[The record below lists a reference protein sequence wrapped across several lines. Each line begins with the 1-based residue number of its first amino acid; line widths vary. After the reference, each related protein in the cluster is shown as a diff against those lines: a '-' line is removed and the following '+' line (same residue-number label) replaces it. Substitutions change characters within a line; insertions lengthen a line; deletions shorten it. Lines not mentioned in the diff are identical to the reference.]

1 MNKQSILSVVSKA
14 LGLLGLLGLL
24 GMAACAPEF
33 DPVSRI
39 VTFRVLA
46 QQTDVPFAKP
56 GETVN
61 ITSLSYDPQGRT
73 VNWAWAACVN
83 PDESTVQGCLNKIG
97 GDAAQSGASPI
108 LAQGA
113 GMSDFSYTVPDD
125 ALSSLPVQARPGAHV
140 GIISI
145 ACPGDLS
152 FDEGSNN
159 LPFSCKE
166 AGTGRSFGLDEYIV
180 GMKRIQVR
188 ESDRN
193 QNPVIEQVTFDG
205 AAWPEGDVKTVS
217 ACDTDGND
225 YKPCADLSK
234 HKISVRPTAA
244 STESGTTEFGVAFTE
259 QVIIEYYATDGVWEY
274 EVKIASSPE
283 TGWAARKAASGK
295 DLTLWMVVHDDRGG
309 ARWAQRQVH
318 VQ

>member
-1 MNKQSILSVVSKA
+1 MNKQSILGVILSV
-14 LGLLGLLGLL
+14 LGTIGLLGTAG
-24 GMAACAPEF
+24 CAPDFE
-33 DPVSRI
+33 PVSRV

-46 QQTDVPFAKP
+46 QETDVPFAKP
-56 GETVN
+56 GETVH

-97 GDAAQSGASPI
+97 ADSAQSGASPI
-108 LAQGA
+108 LAQGPEL
-113 GMSDFSYTVPDD
+113 SDFTYTVPQD
-125 ALSSLPVQARPGAHV
+125 ALSSLPEKAKPGAHV
-140 GIISI
+140 GVISI

-152 FDEGSNN
+152 LEPGSNN

-166 AGTGRSFGLDEYIV
+166 VGTGRSFGLDEYIV
-180 GMKRIQVR
+180 GLKRIQVR
-188 ESDRN
+188 QTDRN
-193 QNPVIEQVTFDG
+193 QNPAIEQVTFDG
-205 AAWPEGDVKTVS
+205 VAWPEGTIKTVS

-225 YKPCADLSK
+225 YKPCADSSK
-234 HKISVRPTAA
+234 HKISARPSAA
-244 STESGTTEFGVAFTE
+244 STERGTTEFGVAFTE
-259 QVIIEYYATDGVWEY
+259 QVVIEYYATDGVFEY

-309 ARWAQRQVH
+309 ATWAERQVH

>member
-1 MNKQSILSVVSKA
+1 MKKQSILSLILSAIGA
-14 LGLLGLLGLL
+14 LGLLGSVG
-24 GMAACAPEF
+24 CAPEF
-33 DPVSRI
+33 DPVSRV

-46 QQTDVPFAKP
+46 QQADIPFAEP
-56 GETVN
+56 GETVH

-83 PDESTVQGCLNKIG
+83 PDESTVQGCLDQI
-97 GDAAQSGASPI
+97 AADSAKTGASPI

-113 GMSDFSYTVPDD
+113 ELSDFSYTVPSD
-125 ALSSLPVQARPGAHV
+125 ALSSLPVQARTGAHV
-140 GIISI
+140 GVISI

-152 FDEGSNN
+152 LDQGSNN

-166 AGTGRSFGLDEYIV
+166 AGTGRTFGLDEYIV

-188 ESDRN
+188 QIDRN
-193 QNPVIEQVTFDG
+193 QNPVIERVTFDG
-205 AAWPEGDVKTVS
+205 ADWPETEIKTVT

-225 YKPCADLSK
+225 YKPCADNSK
-234 HKISVRPTAA
+234 HKLSARPTAA
-244 STESGTTEFGVAFTE
+244 STERGTTEFGVAFTE
-259 QVIIEYYATDGVWEY
+259 QVIIEYYATDGVFEY
-274 EVKIASSPE
+274 EIKIADSPE

-295 DLTLWMVVHDDRGG
+295 DLTLWMAVHDDRGG
-309 ARWAQRQVH
+309 ATWAQREVH

>member
-1 MNKQSILSVVSKA
+1 MNKQSILGFVFSV
-14 LGLLGLLGLL
+14 LGAAFTLGTAG
-24 GMAACAPEF
+24 CAPEF
-33 DPVSRI
+33 DPVSRV

-56 GETVN
+56 GETVH

-83 PDESTVQGCLNKIG
+83 PDESTVQGCLDKIAV
-97 GDAAQSGASPI
+97 DSADTGASPI

-113 GMSDFSYTVPDD
+113 ELSDFSYTVPED
-125 ALSSLPVQARPGAHV
+125 ALSSLPEPAKSQAHV

-145 ACPGDLS
+145 ACPGVLS
-152 FDEGSNN
+152 FDQGSNN

-188 ESDRN
+188 QTDRN
-193 QNPVIEQVTFDG
+193 QNPVLEQVTLDG
-205 AAWPEGDVKTVS
+205 TDWPEDEIKTVS

-225 YKPCADLSK
+225 YKPCADGSK
-234 HKISVRPTAA
+234 HKISARPTAA
-244 STESGTTEFGVAFTE
+244 STESGTTEFGTAFTE
-259 QVIIEYYATDGVWEY
+259 QVVIEYYATDGVWEY

-309 ARWAQRQVH
+309 ATWAERHVH